1 MMIFKEYLHC
11 IISIILFSYEIR
23 FMIDAQYLFFYP
35 YSAYKKTEKSKGKVA
50 STIKMLRQIVTTKI
64 GKPPKHDDATQ

>member
-1 MMIFKEYLHC
+1 MH
-11 IISIILFSYEIR
+11 SIYSSILIVL
-23 FMIDAQYLFFYP
+23 I
-35 YSAYKKTEKSKGKVA
+35 KKTEKSKGKVA

>member
-1 MMIFKEYLHC
+1 
-11 IISIILFSYEIR
+11 
-23 FMIDAQYLFFYP
+23 MIDAQYLFFYP